1 MIKINLL
8 AEGKRPVVARKGRTP
23 TTPTPMGGG
32 GGGDLANT
40 LLIGTIVL
48 GLLVAGGWWLL
59 LNMKLNKKQEQIN
72 VAQKEVDELAQVIK
86 EVEAYKAKKAEL
98 ERKIN
103 VINDLKENQRG
114 PVQILDEVS
123 KAVPELLWLTGVEA
137 TNTNVNLRGSTFN
150 MSAIANLIDNLD
162 RVEAFQ
168 EPVLQDWAQRRG
180 RGVRAEAYDFRL
192 TFPYSFK
199 KPQPVAGEAPAASG
213 TTPPAAPAAADR
225 R

>member
-1 MIKINLL
+1 MGSSKTPPFRVQVDVGEDNVQRELR
-8 AEGKRPVVARKGRTP
+8 AVAYTASGASAADSVVT
-23 TTPTPMGGG
+23 
-32 GGGDLANT
+32 
-40 LLIGTIVL
+40 
-48 GLLVAGGWWLL
+48 
-59 LNMKLNKKQEQIN
+59 Q
-72 VAQKEVDELAQVIK
+72 
-86 EVEAYKAKKAEL
+86 
-98 ERKIN
+98 
-103 VINDLKENQRG
+103 
-114 PVQILDEVS
+114 PVQIMDEVS
-123 KAVPELLWLTGVEA
+123 KAVPELLWLTGLEA

-199 KPQPVAGEAPAASG
+199 KPQPVAGDTPGAPG
-213 TTPPAAPAAADR
+213 AAPAAAPAADR